1 MNGAPEVAVLIATYN
16 RAERLGETL
25 DVLARSSVPA
35 GLSWEVIVVDNNST
49 DNTRDVVV
57 SRQGSYPVTLR
68 YLTEPRQGRSPAL
81 NTAMAATAA
90 PFIVFSDDDVR
101 VDPHWLVNAALALR
115 AGWAYVG
122 GPVRP
127 IWETPPPRWL
137 DMTRSDTWGTIAI
150 LDYGAD
156 RVSFED
162 RGRVP
167 LGCNMAVRREVI
179 DRAGDFRADLGRSNG
194 KMVLGQEVPE
204 WLVRVRLAGFT
215 GLYEP
220 AMVVD
225 HHIPARRL
233 TKEYHRR
240 WWIGK
245 GYSRAMFD
253 AVQPITDQGV
263 DLRAVPHLGAIP
275 RFMYTDAVRDL
286 LALAKAFLTRDIEE
300 CFRRE
305 IRLAYLYGY
314 IKARGLWKRPAYAAA
329 NSSAEGPR
337 RSAAIAAGL

>member
-25 DVLARSSVPA
+25 DVLAASSVPA
-35 GLSWEVIVVDNNST
+35 GLSWEVLVVDNNST
-49 DNTRDVVV
+49 DNTRDVVE
-57 SRQGSYPVTLR
+57 SRQASYPVALR
-68 YLTEPRQGRSPAL
+68 YLTEQRQGRSPAL
-81 NTAMAATAA
+81 NTAIAATAA
-90 PFIVFSDDDVR
+90 PLLVFSDDDVR
-101 VDPHWLVNAALALR
+101 VDPQWLVNAAAALR

-127 IWETPPPRWL
+127 IWEASPPRWL
-137 DMTRSDTWGTIAI
+137 DMTRSDIWGTIAI
-150 LDYGAD
+150 LDYGTE
-156 RVSFED
+156 RFSFED
-162 RGRVP
+162 RCRVP

-179 DRAGDFRADLGRSNG
+179 ERAGDFRADLGRSNG

-204 WLVRVRLAGFT
+204 WLVRVRRAGFT

-220 AMVVD
+220 AMIVD

-233 TKEYHRR
+233 TKAYHRR

-253 AVQPITDQGV
+253 AAQPVTDQGV
-263 DLRAVPHLGAIP
+263 DLRAVPHLGALP

-286 LALAKAFLTRDIEE
+286 LAFAKALLTRNTEE
-300 CFRRE
+300 RFRRE
-305 IRLAYLYGY
+305 IRLAFLYGY

-329 NSSAEGPR
+329 NAGNGPR
-337 RSAAIAAGL
+337 RPEVVAAGL